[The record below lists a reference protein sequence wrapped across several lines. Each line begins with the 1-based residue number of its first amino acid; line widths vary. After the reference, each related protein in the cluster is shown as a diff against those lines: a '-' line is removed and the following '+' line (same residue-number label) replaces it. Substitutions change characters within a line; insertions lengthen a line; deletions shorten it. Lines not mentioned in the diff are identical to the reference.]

1 MKILFLTPQ
10 LPYPPHQ
17 GNTIRTFNLMVN
29 LVPRHQI
36 HLLSF
41 VGTPQELGQAGPL
54 RKLCRSIE
62 TVTIPPRSSLKRALS
77 VFLSSQPDMA
87 GRLSSGE
94 FASALREW
102 VRREKFD
109 VVQVEGIEMAHYVG
123 GLFEKEATARPLL
136 VYDAHNAEYVLQ
148 RRAFE
153 TDRSDPRRWM
163 GALYSLIQWR
173 KLQRYE
179 GRTLRSFDRV
189 VAVSSADRCTLE
201 RLVPGLEI
209 EVVPNGVDTCLFQ
222 PMASREG
229 EELVFTGK
237 MDFRPNV
244 DAVLWFCQK
253 VLPLLRERLPQLRFY
268 IVGQSPHRRVL
279 SLRRDPRVIVTGRV
293 EDDRPFMAQARL
305 YVAPLR
311 VGGGTRLKI
320 LRAMAMG
327 KAIVATS
334 LACEGI
340 ELSGGEVVLADT
352 PEAFAEAILE
362 LWEDPVRRRK
372 LGERG
377 RALVETRYDWRSL
390 VPSLEEVYA
399 R

>member
-1 MKILFLTPQ
+1 
-10 LPYPPHQ
+10 
-17 GNTIRTFNLMVN
+17 MVN
-29 LVPRHQI
+29 LAPRHQL

-41 VGTPQELGQAGPL
+41 AETPQELSQAGPL
-54 RKLCRSIE
+54 GKLCQSIE
-62 TVTIPPRSSLKRALS
+62 TVEIPSRSPLKRALS
-77 VFLSSQPDMA
+77 LLLSPQPDMA
-87 GRLSSGE
+87 LRLDSKK
-94 FASALREW
+94 FKRTLRER
-102 VRREKFD
+102 VRREDFD
-109 VVQVEGIEMAHYVG
+109 VVQVEGIEMAHYIER
-123 GLFEKEATARPLL
+123 LFHREGTARPLL

-153 TDRSDPRRWM
+153 TDLADPRRWV
-163 GALYSLIQWR
+163 GALYSLIQWQ

-179 GRTLRSFDRV
+179 ARVLRSFDRV
-189 VAVSSADRCTLE
+189 VAVSPADRYALE

-209 EVVPNGVDTCLFQ
+209 EVVPNGVDTDLFQ

-229 EELVFTGK
+229 ETLVFTGK

-244 DAVLWFCQK
+244 DAVVWFCEK
-253 VLPLLRERLPQLRFY
+253 VLPLLRKRLPQLRFY

-279 SLRRDPRVIVTGRV
+279 SLAKDPQIVVTGRV

-340 ELSGGEVVLADT
+340 ELSGGEVLLADT
-352 PEAFAEAILE
+352 PQAFAEAILE
-362 LWEDPVRRRK
+362 LWDDPARRQK
-372 LGERG
+372 LGQRG
-377 RALVETRYDWRSL
+377 RALMEARYDWRSI
-390 VPSLEEVYA
+390 VPKLEEVYA
-399 R
+399 Q